1 MGRGKLGWVA
11 GWNLGAGWNIGAVL
25 SEVAWKAL
33 AALRKMELN
42 DLKAQRIAQKA
53 REQETGGDHGF
64 DGEPE
69 EETPTQDRRKEQK
82 QLDFRL

>member
-1 MGRGKLGWVA
+1 
-11 GWNLGAGWNIGAVL
+11 
-25 SEVAWKAL
+25 
-33 AALRKMELN
+33 MELN

-69 EETPTQDRRKEQK
+69 EETPPQDRRKEQK